1 MSVNV
6 FSNQI
11 LLDVWN
17 PKYTELYSLLT
28 QNIAKT
34 AELYETQLIDW
45 LIVSINVQVYYI
57 RHASQLYPNISSAAL
72 KGPSKTATWV
82 PARQSR

>member
-17 PKYTELYSLLT
+17 PKYTELYSPLT

-34 AELYETQLIDW
+34 AKLYETQLI
-45 LIVSINVQVYYI
+45 VSIKYI
-57 RHASQLYPNISSAAL
+57 LY
-72 KGPSKTATWV
+72 
-82 PARQSR
+82 

>member
-1 MSVNV
+1 MS
-6 FSNQI
+6 SAI
-11 LLDVWN
+11 KLDVWN

-34 AELYETQLIDW
+34 AKLYETQLI
-45 LIVSINVQVYYI
+45 VSIKYILYIILDVPANYIQISQVQ
-57 RHASQLYPNISSAAL
+57 HF

>member
-34 AELYETQLIDW
+34 AKLYETQLI
-45 LIVSINVQVYYI
+45 VSIKYI
-57 RHASQLYPNISSAAL
+57 ILDVPANYIQISQAQHF

>member
-17 PKYTELYSLLT
+17 PKHTELYSLLT

-34 AELYETQLIDW
+34 AKLYETQLI
-45 LIVSINVQVYYI
+45 VSIKYIILDVPANYIQISQVQ
-57 RHASQLYPNISSAAL
+57 HL

>member
-17 PKYTELYSLLT
+17 PKYTELYSPIT

-34 AELYETQLIDW
+34 AKLYETQLI
-45 LIVSINVQVYYI
+45 VSLLYIYI
-57 RHASQLYPNISSAAL
+57 RRTSQLYPNITSAAL
-72 KGPSKTATWV
+72 KGTIQDSYLGPS
-82 PARQSR
+82 SSE

>member
-17 PKYTELYSLLT
+17 PKYTELYSPLT

-34 AELYETQLIDW
+34 AKLYETQLI
-45 LIVSINVQVYYI
+45 VSLLYIYILDVPANYIQISQVQ
-57 RHASQLYPNISSAAL
+57 HL